1 MAMSEAGA
9 SFEMIP
15 VDKCD
20 ACDGDGWVHV
30 WSQDGMSVVADRD
43 CDECSGT
50 GDAEI
55 GRLLQRESMLEAR
68 IEVLELTIARLRA
81 VCDAAFTV
89 VRWDG
94 EEDSL
99 SAWQELV
106 SALEDANYTPVDN
119 SDG

>member
-50 GDAEI
+50 GDANAE
-55 GRLLQRESMLEAR
+55 RSPS
-68 IEVLELTIARLRA
+68 
-81 VCDAAFTV
+81 
-89 VRWDG
+89 W
-94 EEDSL
+94 
-99 SAWQELV
+99 
-106 SALEDANYTPVDN
+106 
-119 SDG
+119 

>member
-1 MAMSEAGA
+1 MSEAGA

-50 GDAEI
+50 GDANAERSPSWWDVRCLPSDVASGGVAMSAQTFRITWVAIFAVTAI
-55 GRLLQRESMLEAR
+55 GMA
-68 IEVLELTIARLRA
+68 LR
-81 VCDAAFTV
+81 
-89 VRWDG
+89 
-94 EEDSL
+94 
-99 SAWQELV
+99 
-106 SALEDANYTPVDN
+106 
-119 SDG
+119 